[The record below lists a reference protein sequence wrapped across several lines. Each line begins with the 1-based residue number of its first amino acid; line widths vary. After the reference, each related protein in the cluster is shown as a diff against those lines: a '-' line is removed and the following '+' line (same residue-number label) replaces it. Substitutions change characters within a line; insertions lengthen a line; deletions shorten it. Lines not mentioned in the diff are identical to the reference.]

1 MRILSILILSVT
13 LLTACMPNSSVIST
27 PTEDI
32 SKPATDTGPAPDPTK
47 SVTPASKTPATVPT
61 KMVLPTGKVPEPTHI
76 ATDLTPAQRAA
87 IQALSEQHN
96 IATDQIKLVSTEAET
111 WPDGCLGVAL
121 PGMMCTQ
128 ALVDGFRILL
138 SAGGQVYEYRTNQD
152 GSLVIEATQPQLVP

>member
-13 LLTACMPNSSVIST
+13 LLSACMPSTSTVST
-27 PTEDI
+27 PTEGGTI
-32 SKPATDTGPAPDPTK
+32 PATDTGPAPGPTK
-47 SVTPASKTPATVPT
+47 AVTPADKTPAPVPT
-61 KMVLPTGKVPEPTHI
+61 EMVLPTGSAPEPALI

-96 IATDQIKLVSTEAET
+96 IAIEQIKLVSTDAET
-111 WPDGCLGVAL
+111 WPDGCLGISF

-138 SAGGQVYEYRTNQD
+138 SANGQEYEYRTNLD
-152 GSLVIEATQPQLVP
+152 GSLVIEATQSLLVP